1 MAYTLAD
8 VRNRVLDD
16 KLDDTSYDPEIV
28 DRFINDTQR
37 AIFNTYELPFM
48 EKIFSGTLPSG
59 ESIFE
64 FPTDFQMAQMLLLVD
79 SNSASVD
86 LTHQY
91 LPFDEFFR
99 SYPVPEDTDAGR
111 PSVWTSHGNKI
122 YLNRPTDDTYTLK
135 LLYIKTPDELDDDA
149 DIPEVPSNFEEV
161 LVLGAYY
168 RVLERNEDFDQ
179 AAFIKNGDYT
189 DELEKMV
196 DRLSKRVSGQPSVM
210 GQPRRMVARR
220 RV

>member
-1 MAYTLAD
+1 MAYDLAT

-37 AIFNTYELPFM
+37 AIFNLYELPFM
-48 EKIFSGTLPSG
+48 EKVFSGLLPAG

-64 FPTDFQMAQMLLLVD
+64 FPLDYQLAQMLILVD

-86 LTHQY
+86 LTHQFI
-91 LPFDEFFR
+91 PFDEFFR
-99 SYPVPEDTDAGR
+99 AFPDPESTDAGR

-122 YLNRPTDDTYTLK
+122 YLNRPTDDSYTLK
-135 LLYIKTPDELDDDA
+135 LFYIKAPDLLDDDN
-149 DIPEVPSNFEEV
+149 DVPEIPESFSEV

-168 RVLERNEDFDQ
+168 RILERNEDFDQ
-179 AAFIKNGDYT
+179 AAFIKNGDYL

-196 DRLSKRVSGQPSVM
+196 ARLGKRQVGKPNVM
-210 GQPRRMVARR
+210 GQPRRMVSRR
-220 RV
+220 RI